1 MLIVDVLLLV
11 GNVAHHATND
21 PGEPLTR
28 FQDPRWRGDLDES
41 FAEILG
47 HAQIVVAV
55 VVLLVVA
62 VFRRTLVHA
71 AWALAFAGL
80 FLDDFLQV
88 HERLG
93 AVLAARW
100 GLPAVAG
107 LRSVDLGEVLV
118 WAGEALVLGVVVVVA
133 TVLSDGRGRRDSLVL
148 FGCMVVI
155 AVFGVGVDQL
165 HSVVEPHVAH
175 VVAVGLSLT
184 ETAGELLGMS
194 LVLFAA
200 AAMVAATAPRRTPEP
215 AVLEGS

>member
-1 MLIVDVLLLV
+1 M
-11 GNVAHHATND
+11 GT
-21 PGEPLTR
+21 P
-28 FQDPRWRGDLDES
+28 

-71 AWALAFAGL
+71 AWALALTGL

-148 FGCMVVI
+148 FGCTVVI
-155 AVFGVGVDQL
+155 AVFGVGVDQAHIAL
-165 HSVVEPHVAH
+165 EPHVPH
-175 VVAVGLSLT
+175 VVAVALSLT

-194 LVLFAA
+194 LALFAV
-200 AAMVAATAPRRTPEP
+200 AAMVATTTPRRARERAALGGP
-215 AVLEGS
+215 